1 MPNVFLQ
8 GQNMARKKTKKIV
21 PPKSRGLTPKEVS
34 LKKSFPRKVNEIIEG
49 VERDGGRVLSAYR
62 EPLGGHWV
70 LLSSLPL
77 EQVEPTPYQ
86 RKLSDPHVKN
96 LAKVIDKTNRFL
108 DPVIAVRI
116 GQKQYQVPNGY
127 HRLGALKTLGAKT
140 VMALVMVD
148 QEVAKMIL
156 ALNVEKSHNLREKSH
171 EVISLA
177 EHLMSEGH
185 FKESDFSLEFE
196 SPVFLTLGLCY
207 RENGRFSGSVYQS
220 FLKRVD
226 KFQRKSLDMAIK
238 QRIIWSTL
246 LLETDERVSEIVL
259 DLKKRGMVSNYL
271 KNYVV
276 ARINPLRFN
285 LKRNHGLTME
295 DGLQKILKSAVKFNL
310 SSISEQDLLKVG

>member
-1 MPNVFLQ
+1 
-8 GQNMARKKTKKIV
+8 MARKKTKKAV
-21 PPKSRGLTPKEVS
+21 PPKSRGLSPKEVS
-34 LKKSFPRKVNEIIEG
+34 SKKSFPLKVNEIIEG
-49 VERDGGRVLSAYR
+49 IEGDGGRILSTYR

-77 EQVEPTPYQ
+77 DQVEPTPYQ

-96 LAKVIDKTNRFL
+96 LARVIDQTDRFL
-108 DPVIAVRI
+108 DPVIAVRV
-116 GQKQYQVPNGY
+116 GKKQYQVPNGY

-185 FKESDFSLEFE
+185 YKESDFSLEFE

-207 RENGRFSGSVYQS
+207 RENGRFSGSAYQS
-220 FLKRVD
+220 LLKRID
-226 KFQRKSLDMAIK
+226 KFQKKSLDTAIK

-259 DLKKRGMVSNYL
+259 ELKNRGMVSNYL

-295 DGLQKILKSAVKFNL
+295 DGLQQALKAAVKFNI
-310 SSISEQDLLKVG
+310 SSISEKDLLKVG